1 MRILFVCLGNICRS
15 PIAEG
20 VLKSL
25 VQQYQL
31 DWTIESAGTNGL
43 HTGEAPHASSQRVC
57 KEHGIDISSQRSCDF
72 TLSDWENY
80 DFLFAMAT
88 DVIRD
93 MKKISGNLFDE
104 KKVKLFLNEV
114 YPDENRNVTDPWYGG
129 LDGYYTVYDEIEK
142 GCRAIIEKYR

>member
-20 VLKSL
+20 ILKSL
-25 VQQYQL
+25 TQQYQL
-31 DWTIESAGTNGL
+31 DWTIDSAGTNGL

-57 KEHGIDISSQRSCDF
+57 KEHGIDISRQRSQDF

-80 DFLFAMAT
+80 DIMYAMAT

-93 MKKISGNLFDE
+93 MKKISGTLFDE

-114 YPDENRNVTDPWYGG
+114 YPGENRNVTDPWYGG
-129 LDGYYTVYDEIEK
+129 LYGYYSVYDEIEK